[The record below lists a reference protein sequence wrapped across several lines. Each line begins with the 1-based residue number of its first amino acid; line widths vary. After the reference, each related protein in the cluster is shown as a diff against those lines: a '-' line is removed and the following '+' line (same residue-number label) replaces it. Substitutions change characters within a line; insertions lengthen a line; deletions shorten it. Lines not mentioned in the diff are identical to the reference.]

1 MITIYDF
8 FGNLIRQHRIKLGYT
23 QETLAGLASV
33 SNVYISKLERGQVNP
48 SCKILQRLFDALEID
63 TSNIFI
69 YDTNSQF

>member
-1 MITIYDF
+1 MINIYDF
-8 FGNLIRQHRIKLGYT
+8 FGNIIKQNRIRLGYT

-48 SCKILQRLFDALEID
+48 SCKILQKLFDALEID

-69 YDTNSQF
+69 YDINSNF